1 MAMSKYTKIERRL
14 VDGRIVRRDTNKIDT
29 KMEDTISKLAAKLLW
44 DLDELC
50 YENLNG
56 AQLTDNKSHKMYEKL
71 TSRLTRA
78 VCTS

>member
-1 MAMSKYTKIERRL
+1 MTDYRNIERRV
-14 VDGRIVRRDTNKIDT
+14 VDGRIIRRDTNEIDA
-29 KMEDTISKLAAKLLW
+29 KMEDIISKLAAKLLW

-50 YENLNG
+50 YKKLNG
-56 AQLTDNKSHKMYEKL
+56 AQLTDNKSHKLYEKL